1 MLIKVIFIKSIDIF
15 GNFVNRFPLFVKGF
29 FCYNKYALK
38 KLSEIN
44 TKDGEQR
51 NVIYRKSYNLI

>member
-44 TKDGEQR
+44 TKDGE
-51 NVIYRKSYNLI
+51 